1 MWTTPEAPAARPL
14 EGEPL
19 AARRSRVRG
28 DRLILV
34 AMACLH
40 LGSASAAPADRFP
53 RAAASY
59 LVAVDGEVRWARDA
73 DVRRPV
79 ASLAKLLAALVLVEA
94 RDWQPQAEVSVSAAA
109 AGIDGTRLG
118 LKRSERVA
126 AGDLL
131 GAMLVASANDAC
143 RALVEH
149 AAGSA
154 ATFAARMNAR
164 AATLGMTASHFVD
177 PCGLDRP
184 NQGATAMD
192 LLRLSRAVRND
203 ARVVV
208 WPPRTGGS
216 LQTRGGRR
224 IDYRSSNLLL
234 GRLAGATGLKTGT
247 TRGAGHC
254 LIATAQ
260 RGGREVVVV
269 LLDAADRWNHA
280 AVLIEEAL
288 REP

>member
-1 MWTTPEAPAARPL
+1 MTTPEAPPAPPL
-14 EGEPL
+14 KGAPL
-19 AARRSRVRG
+19 AARQSRIRG
-28 DRLILV
+28 DRLILAV
-34 AMACLH
+34 MAWLV
-40 LGSASAAPADRFP
+40 LESAGAAPVDRFP

-94 RDWQPQAEVSVSAAA
+94 PGWRPGAEVAVGAAA
-109 AGIDGTRLG
+109 AAVEGTRLG
-118 LKRSERVA
+118 LRRGERVR

-131 GAMLVASANDAC
+131 GAMLVASSNDAC
-143 RALVEH
+143 RALAEH

-154 ATFAARMNAR
+154 SAFAARMNAR
-164 AATLGMTASHFVD
+164 AATLGMADSRFVD

-184 NQGATAMD
+184 GQHGSATD
-192 LLRLSRAVRND
+192 LLRLTRAVRAE
-203 ARVVV
+203 ARLA
-208 WPPRTGGS
+208 PFATQTGGT
-216 LQTRGGRR
+216 LHTRDGRR
-224 IDYRSSNLLL
+224 LAFRSSNLLL

-247 TRGAGHC
+247 TRLAGHC

-260 RGGREVVVV
+260 RGSREVVVV

-280 AVLIEEAL
+280 AILIEEAL